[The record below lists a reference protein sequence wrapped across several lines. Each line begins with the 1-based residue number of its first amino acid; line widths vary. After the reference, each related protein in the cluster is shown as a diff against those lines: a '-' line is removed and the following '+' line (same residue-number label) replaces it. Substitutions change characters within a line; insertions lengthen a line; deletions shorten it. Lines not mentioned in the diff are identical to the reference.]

1 MRLALDHHYSTHI
14 AFRLR
19 ERGHDVIAAVERGW
33 EAEDDEPLL
42 ALCETDGRAL
52 VTNNVADFMV
62 IARRWATQGRC
73 HAGLIFTSDARM
85 PRSRDT
91 IGRYVEA
98 LNALLKANP
107 AENAFTDR
115 VHWLTDAL
123 PTAATLPTSGGHD
136 HERSKQR

>member
-14 AFRLR
+14 AIRLR
-19 ERGHDVIAAVERGW
+19 ERGHDVVAAVERGW
-33 EAEDDEPLL
+33 EAEDDEALL

-62 IARRWATQGRC
+62 IARRWATQGRR
-73 HAGLIFTSDARM
+73 HAGLVFTSDASM

-98 LNALLKANP
+98 LDALLQAHP
-107 AENAFTDR
+107 AGNSLADR
-115 VHWLTDAL
+115 VHWLTGAAPDAIGS
-123 PTAATLPTSGGHD
+123 ARQHRG
-136 HERSKQR
+136 

>member
-14 AFRLR
+14 AIRLR
-19 ERGHDVIAAVERGW
+19 ERGHDVVAVVERGW
-33 EAEDDEPLL
+33 EAEDDEALL

-73 HAGLIFTSDARM
+73 HAGLIFTSDASM

-98 LNALLKANP
+98 LDALLKAHP
-107 AENAFTDR
+107 AENSFADR
-115 VHWLTDAL
+115 VHWLTDA
-123 PTAATLPTSGGHD
+123 PPDAIGSARQH
-136 HERSKQR
+136 RR